1 MVYISRRKISREVSS
16 MELKWAVRLIQKE
29 AKPPAYIV
37 GIEDCETGII
47 DQICSCEYEHE
58 AELIRN
64 ALEAHMVPN
73 DFYRE

>member
-1 MVYISRRKISREVSS
+1 

-37 GIEDCETGII
+37 GIEDCENGNI

-58 AELIRN
+58 AELIRT
-64 ALEAHMVPN
+64 ALEAYMVPN